1 MNQRYPQPRVRFQ
14 DQNNRYQQNRFQGGY
29 QNQNRPQNQNR
40 YADTQYNNDHYTQ
53 EYSQEQDE
61 FQSQNIY
68 DLNQ

>member
-14 DQNNRYQQNRFQGGY
+14 DKHNRYQQNRFQGGY

-53 EYSQEQDE
+53 EYSREQDE